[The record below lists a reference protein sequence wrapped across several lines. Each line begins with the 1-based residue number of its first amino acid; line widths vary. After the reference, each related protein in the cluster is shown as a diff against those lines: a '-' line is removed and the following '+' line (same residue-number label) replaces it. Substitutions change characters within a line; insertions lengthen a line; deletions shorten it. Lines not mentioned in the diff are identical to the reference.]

1 MKKYIG
7 LHIFSILLT
16 IAATVFCGI
25 MIVDYYTAEDGLQ
38 KGASLVLGII
48 FAAYGA
54 GAYLIASIL
63 GGIGWGLRKKHGNS
77 YGLFVVETILPIILA
92 IAVFA
97 TYLLNA

>member
-7 LHIFSILLT
+7 LHVFSILLT
-16 IAATVFCGI
+16 IAATVVCGI

-92 IAVFA
+92 ILVFA
-97 TYLLNA
+97 IYLLNA